1 VKRGFNDRGG
11 APKAMT
17 GLWLMKS
24 EPHVYAYSD
33 LVSDGSTHWDGVRN
47 YQARNMM
54 RDQMKLGDLV
64 LYYHSNTKPPHVAG
78 VAKVVREGYPDHTAL
93 DATSKYFDVKA
104 TPENPRWSMVDLAP
118 VVACPNIVSLEAIK
132 SDPAFEGMPLIRR
145 GQRLSIQPV
154 EEHHFRRVLMLSG
167 LDADEIMEV

>member
-1 VKRGFNDRGG
+1 
-11 APKAMT
+11 
-17 GLWLMKS
+17 
-24 EPHVYAYSD
+24 
-33 LVSDGSTHWDGVRN
+33 
-47 YQARNMM
+47 M

-118 VVACPNIVSLEAIK
+118 VVACPDIVSLEAIK